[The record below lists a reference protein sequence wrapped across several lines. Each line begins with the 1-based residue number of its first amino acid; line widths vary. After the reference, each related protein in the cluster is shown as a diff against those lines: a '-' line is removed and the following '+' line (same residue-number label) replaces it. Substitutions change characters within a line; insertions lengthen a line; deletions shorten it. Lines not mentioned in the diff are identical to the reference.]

1 MNEKVVDGIIVREVL
16 KDIWVSQQ
24 GDIWK
29 ENVLVPRNNGLKPLI
44 TNRWYKPRTDKQP
57 KRRFKIPCGEFG
69 TILRYR
75 LVAMAWVPNPKS
87 GLYDQVNH
95 LDGDPTNDIAS
106 NLEWCDNSRN
116 CQHAW
121 DTGLNKG
128 NQTGTNSM
136 KRFTE
141 DEELELL
148 KEYESMARGKGI
160 DRRYNLAQKYNVS
173 VSLIKSALSS
183 ARNKLGD

>member
-29 ENVLVPRNNGLKPLI
+29 ENVLVPRNNGLEPLI
-44 TNRWYKPRTDKQP
+44 TNRWYKPRMDKQSH
-57 KRRFKIPCGEFG
+57 RRFKIPCGEFG

-75 LVAMAWVPNPKS
+75 LVAMVWVPNPKP

-95 LDGDPTNDIAS
+95 LDGNRTNDVAS

-116 CQHAW
+116 VQHAW
-121 DTGLNKG
+121 DMGLNKG

-136 KRFTE
+136 KRFSKE
-141 DEELELL
+141 EELRILD
-148 KEYESMARGKGI
+148 EYESMERGPGI
-160 DRRYNLAQKYNVS
+160 NRKELLATKYNCS
-173 VSLIKSALSS
+173 GSLIKTALRN
-183 ARNKLGD
+183 ARRRK